1 MNALIL
7 CTGNS
12 ARSIMAEAILN
23 REGAGRWRAFSAG
36 SRPTG
41 EPNPFA
47 LRQLEAEGYDTGF
60 ARSKSW
66 DEFAEDDAPEMD
78 LVVTVCDSAAG
89 ETCPLWPGAPA
100 RAHWGV
106 PDPAAAEGS
115 EEQRR
120 AAFAEAYA
128 MLHERIAAFLAQ
140 SDETPLAERAAR
152 VESGQ
157 ATEKTP

>member
-128 MLHERIAAFLAQ
+128 MLHERIATFLAQ